1 MNTSI
6 KSFFNNTKVQLIM
19 FIGMVVIG
27 FAMINSMRSKI
38 NYLDQLCPRCDSYEV
53 LDFGYD
59 ERMGGQHGHCPDCG
73 CDFYVHSDDCD
84 VTFTEDF

>member
-19 FIGMVVIG
+19 LIGMIVIG
-27 FAMINSMRSKI
+27 TIVINNTRSKI
-38 NYLDQLCPRCDSYEV
+38 KYLEQQCPRCDSYEV

-59 ERMGGQHGHCPDCG
+59 ERMGGHQGHCPDCG
-73 CDFYVHSDDCD
+73 CDFYVHYVDGD